1 MFQEQNALVLE
12 ILKHGKGLKM
22 SIFEQKDASL
32 TVRHYSQCTVSFS
45 YIEKLCLELTLL
57 LNSAN
62 KKGLLEN
69 DSFLSLKKIGQLL
82 WDYLLTGQ
90 VKERL
95 RIYQNRD
102 LILSLDEEL
111 IDIPWEL
118 LFDGH
123 EFLSLNFNLGRQVR
137 TKQRPLN
144 VEYRGLSAR
153 PKMLILVNP
162 TNDLKSAYLEGLH
175 IKSRLETQRKRLSVD
190 FKSTQVDTL
199 YIKKNLR
206 DYDIVHYAG
215 HCEYDQDNPRNSGWV
230 LHDGRFTIQDIASM
244 GETMPLPSIIFSN
257 ACQSAGGATG
267 ALHPDYQKKA
277 YNLAEAFL
285 LSGVRHYIGT
295 VRRIEDEVS
304 FAFAKEFYSLLL
316 RGRTVGECVRLSRAR
331 LIREYGAHSVFW
343 AGYLLYGTPNLVL
356 FRPRISRR
364 HVLAKRDFSGW
375 KRPLA
380 AGAAG
385 VFILVFF
392 LLISLWLPSLN
403 PGSYYLFRESRG
415 LFQKGKNREALLIGR
430 VLIRKEPNFL
440 PVYPVL
446 AGAAQRM
453 GRSEEALKYYFEY
466 AFFSQRKKDE
476 RSLADAYINIGWLY
490 HQRGEYEKAKDFYGR
505 ALTLSRE
512 RADRLHEAQAM
523 RKMAVWHMDREE
535 NDKALEL
542 LTKSSEINRSR
553 PRSSEHAY
561 NLACD
566 YFDMGLVFFNKN
578 EPGTAREF
586 YEKSLKLFQRLEL
599 KNELSDCYYNIGEI
613 HLFEKRYEQALE
625 YYMKGFVID
634 FAQDNKPNLAG
645 GYGMI
650 GELYMEMGNTEKAE
664 ESFNKG
670 IEISKE
676 IQAPLELASAY
687 RNLGSIYKQGGRI
700 NKAREYFRSAQEIYY
715 PVNKPEYEKI
725 KKELLELTPP
735 LL

>member
-22 SIFEQKDASL
+22 SIFEQKDAAR
-32 TVRHYSQCTVSFS
+32 TVRHFSQCTVSFS
-45 YIEKLCLELTLL
+45 HIEKLCLELTLL

-69 DSFLSLKKIGQLL
+69 DSFISLKKIGQLL
-82 WDYLLTGQ
+82 WDDLLTGP

-118 LFDGH
+118 LFDGR

-137 TKQRPLN
+137 TKQRPLSA
-144 VEYRGLSAR
+144 EYRGLSVR
-153 PKMLILVNP
+153 PRMLILVNP

-175 IKSRLETQRKRLSVD
+175 IKDRLGKAHKRLSVD

-215 HCEYDQDNPRNSGWV
+215 HCEYDQDNPRDSGWV
-230 LHDGRFTIQDIASM
+230 LHDGKFTIQDIAAM
-244 GETMPLPSIIFSN
+244 GETMPLPAIIFSN
-257 ACQSAGGATG
+257 ACQSAGGASG

-277 YNLAEAFL
+277 YNLAAAFL

-316 RGRTVGECVRLSRAR
+316 RGRTVGECLRLSRIR
-331 LIREYGAHSVFW
+331 LIREYGEHSIFW

-356 FRPRISRR
+356 FRPRIR
-364 HVLAKRDFSGW
+364 HRQILSKLDFSGW

-380 AGAAG
+380 AAAAF
-385 VFILVFF
+385 VLILAFF
-392 LLISLWLPSLN
+392 LVISLWLPSLN

-415 LFQKGKNREALLIGR
+415 LLLKGKNREALLIGR

-440 PVYPVL
+440 PEYPVL
-446 AGAAQRM
+446 AKASQSL

-466 AFFSQRKKDE
+466 AFFSQRKKDY
-476 RSLADAYINIGWLY
+476 RSLADAYINIGWLN
-490 HQRGEYEKAKDFYGR
+490 HQQGKNEKAEDFYGR
-505 ALTLSRE
+505 ALALARE
-512 RADRLHEAQAM
+512 HADRLHEAQAM
-523 RKMAVWHMDREE
+523 RKMAVWHMDRDE

-542 LTKSSEINRSR
+542 LIKSSEINRSR
-553 PRSSEHAY
+553 PRSREHAY

-566 YFDMGLVFFNKN
+566 YFDMGLAFFNKD
-578 EPGTAREF
+578 EPATAREF
-586 YEKSLKLFQRLEL
+586 YGKSLRLFQGLKL

-613 HLFEKRYEQALE
+613 YLFEKQYDKALA
-625 YYMKGFVID
+625 YYLKGFEID
-634 FAQDNKPNLAG
+634 SAQDNKPNLAG

-650 GELYMEMGNTEKAE
+650 GELYMEMGDMEKAE
-664 ESFNKG
+664 EFFNKG
-670 IEISKE
+670 IEISKK

-687 RNLGSIYKQGGRI
+687 RNLGIIYKQRGWI
-700 NKAREYFRSAQEIYY
+700 NKAREYFRSAQGIYY
-715 PVNKPEYEKI
+715 PGNKPEYEKI
-725 KKELLELTPP
+725 KQELLGLTPP
-735 LL
+735 AD